1 MKKFASLATTGIMI
15 SFLVACIPGATS
27 PQATETTQP
36 MPLTTAIEPPATPTI
51 SQVVSEQEPLFFAVK
66 GPQHVGKIE
75 LSFIDADRENRLVG
89 VTLWYP
95 AFKPADKTSN
105 NPSPGA
111 EIDISGAPYPLILSS
126 TKVANLFAP
135 YLVSYGFIWASVDG
149 IDTYRKMNEEVID
162 QPLDILFALDQI
174 AAHPPEGLE
183 SAIDA
188 EHVGVT
194 GYSFDG
200 YNTYALS
207 GARIDPNYYLTQ
219 CPIPDAT
226 TEALVSSGLSA
237 FDCAP
242 SLVWDEFSAHAGEA
256 ITSNKDGLWQ
266 AMTDERIRAVMPMS
280 GEGWWL
286 FGEKGLAPVT
296 VPVLI
301 LSGTKDELYK
311 ENTLIFEHLGSPD
324 KALISFIGKSHE
336 MVFFEVLPMTHFMV
350 AFFSCHLKGREDMAW
365 YFSEDYVA
373 QKEGLAWGVYNK

>member
-1 MKKFASLATTGIMI
+1 
-15 SFLVACIPGATS
+15 CIPGATS
-27 PQATETTQP
+27 PQSTETTES
-36 MPLTTAIEPPATPTI
+36 MPLATATAPPATPTI
-51 SQVVSEQEPLFFAVK
+51 TQVISEQEPLFFAVK
-66 GPQHVGKIE
+66 GPQHVSKLE
-75 LSFIDADRENRLVG
+75 LSFTDADRENRLVG
-89 VTLWYP
+89 VTVWYP

-105 NPSPGA
+105 RPSLGA
-111 EIDISGAPYPLILSS
+111 KVDLSGAPYPLILSS

-135 YLVSYGFIWASVDG
+135 YLVSYGFTWASVDG
-149 IDTYRKMNEEVID
+149 IDTYRKMNEEAID

-183 SAIDA
+183 SVIDA
-188 EHVGVT
+188 EHAGVT

-207 GARIDPNYYLTQ
+207 GARIDPEYYLAQ
-219 CPIPDAT
+219 CPTPDAT

-242 SLVWDEFSAHAGEA
+242 SLAWDEFSAHAGEA

-324 KALISFIGKSHE
+324 KTLISFIGQSHE

-350 AFFSCHLKGREDMAW
+350 AFFSYHLKGREDMAW

-373 QKEGLAWGVYNK
+373 QQEGLAWGVYNK